1 MSRPHTLSSAL
12 VVAAAALLSF
22 TSGCAAPQPAAS
34 QPPASTA
41 PASERPSAP
50 EAAPATSQ
58 TPMPGLQTARPTE
71 GQVVLVDGPF
81 NDRFH
86 IDGLAFDGA
95 RVTGE
100 VVVTSDVSE
109 IIDLQVQV
117 GFHDAKGALIGSASF
132 DHHGHGHDES
142 DHATHSPEDHPSVAF
157 EIAVPANLAGA
168 AVSASVGVPVLVN
181 E

>member
-1 MSRPHTLSSAL
+1 MSRSLARPSAL
-12 VVAAAALLSF
+12 AMAAVALLWL
-22 TSGCAAPQPAAS
+22 TSACAAPQPSAS

-41 PASERPSAP
+41 PASQQTSVPA
-50 EAAPATSQ
+50 AAPTSSPS
-58 TPMPGLQTARPTE
+58 PMPGLQTARPTQ
-71 GQVVLVDGPF
+71 GQVVLVEGPF

-95 RVTGE
+95 RVTGT

-117 GFHDAKGALIGSASF
+117 GFHDAQGELLGTAGF

-142 DHATHSPEDHPSVAF
+142 EHATHSPEDHPSVAF
-157 EIAVPANLAGA
+157 GIAVPADLAGK

>member
-1 MSRPHTLSSAL
+1 MSRPYTLTSAL
-12 VVAAAALLSF
+12 VAAVALLSL
-22 TSGCAAPQPAAS
+22 TSACAAPPPAS
-34 QPPASTA
+34 QPPVSTA
-41 PASERPSAP
+41 PASERTSAP
-50 EAAPATSQ
+50 GAVPATTQ
-58 TPMPGLQTARPTE
+58 TPMPGLRTARPTE
-71 GQVVLVDGPF
+71 GQAVLVDGPF

-117 GFHDAKGALIGSASF
+117 GFHDAQGALIGTAGF

-142 DHATHSPEDHPSVAF
+142 EHATHSPEDHPSVAF
-157 EIAVPANLAGA
+157 EIAVPAHLAGA

>member
-1 MSRPHTLSSAL
+1 MSRPHNLTSTL
-12 VVAAAALLSF
+12 VVTVALLGL
-22 TSGCAAPQPAAS
+22 TSACAAPQPSEAPVSPAPVS
-34 QPPASTA
+34 EPASA
-41 PASERPSAP
+41 PQTT
-50 EAAPATSQ
+50 ATSRQ
-58 TPMPGLQTARPTE
+58 TPMPGLQTARPSE

-86 IDGLAFDGA
+86 IDALAFDGA
-95 RVTGE
+95 RVSGE

-117 GFHDAKGALIGSASF
+117 GFHDAQGTLIGTASY

-142 DHATHSPEDHPSVAF
+142 DHATHSPEDQPSVAF
-157 EIAVPANLAGA
+157 EIAVPAHLAGA